1 VAREDEPERNW
12 GTVLRIH
19 ESVFAPPADR
29 RIFLRLGAFNI
40 SVWRLSSTRHL
51 RELWRSDPGAFL
63 TLIELAGGGDV
74 PHAPWRILGAALKQL
89 AKSQR
94 DEALRRARRGDLAPQ
109 DGGAVSPLPHPAV
122 HPAVRGPCRV
132 SGPPGR
138 PRRARDGRRSAAFRR
153 RSRPAGGGGG
163 G

>member
-29 RIFLRLGAFNI
+29 RIFLRPGAFNI

-94 DEALRRARRGDLAPQ
+94 DEALRRARWGQGTARAGAPPDPQ
-109 DGGAVSPLPHPAV
+109 
-122 HPAVRGPCRV
+122 RGPRT
-132 SGPPGR
+132 G
-138 PRRARDGRRSAAFRR
+138 AR
-153 RSRPAGGGGG
+153 
-163 G
+163 